1 MYLKGESTITLFL
14 QGEIVVV
21 ILFNIVKHRLHVC
34 GKDAHWEVGDL
45 AGDSEAEEPGP
56 CTALSRATLVD
67 QDSGEVYQVSSLVQT
82 CCVMLCYVEML
93 CQDDYHP
100 C

>member
-1 MYLKGESTITLFL
+1 M
-14 QGEIVVV
+14 
-21 ILFNIVKHRLHVC
+21 FNIVKHRLHVC

-45 AGDSEAEEPGP
+45 ARDSEAEEPGP

-67 QDSGEVYQVSSLVQT
+67 QDSGEVYQVSSLVQAQA
-82 CCVMLCYVEML
+82 CCDVMLCYVEML

>member
-67 QDSGEVYQVSSLVQT
+67 QDSGEVYQVSQPRAN
-82 CCVMLCYVEML
+82 ML
-93 CQDDYHP
+93 
-100 C
+100 